1 MRSRFIINRKRGL
14 VTTLALLLLGLAIWT
29 VRPAAG
35 LKDSDAQGL
44 NSKTA
49 AEAKQQAQ
57 AQTVASI
64 PAGAAD
70 VIPEVLYYHQDA
82 TGNLAAMTDD
92 GGQVVWRAD
101 LRPFGQGSATSTT
114 ATSATASSADH
125 PLRFAGQPN
134 EAISGGLYH
143 LGAREYDPLTGRF
156 LSPDP
161 ILLGS
166 VKREVPQRFNQYSYA
181 LNNPYRYHDA
191 SGLEGTEFTA
201 TNALKKFL
209 RFYEAKLGPNPGFAE
224 RTAAFVYGPL
234 PEPIFPSDVAETN
247 SEPIRNRAGQEVDL
261 DWGARFAGYAVASA
275 LYDRRDLV
283 ISLSPAEIAKDAK
296 RKARELYTPSK
307 LFWNGVDWLG
317 QQLGTSPLTG
327 PYRPNDPNIRGIE
340 LLIDYIAYGG
350 DLRDYFDNTQLPPK
364 R

>member
-14 VTTLALLLLGLAIWT
+14 VASLVLFIVGLAIWT
-29 VRPAAG
+29 AHPAAG
-35 LKDSDAQGL
+35 LKDS
-44 NSKTA
+44 KTQEPTTMTV
-49 AEAKQQAQ
+49 AEAKPQAQ
-57 AQTVASI
+57 APNIPSV

-70 VIPEVLYYHQDA
+70 VIPEIRYYHQDA
-82 TGNLAAMTDD
+82 TGNLAAMTDSS
-92 GGQVVWRAD
+92 GQVIWRAD
-101 LRPFGQGSATSTT
+101 LRPFGQGSA
-114 ATSATASSADH
+114 SSSEH

-134 EAISGGLYH
+134 DSISGGLYH

-201 TNALKKFL
+201 QDALKKFL
-209 RFYEAKLGPNPGFAE
+209 RFYEAKLGPNPGFSE
-224 RTAAFVYGPL
+224 RMAAFLYGPL
-234 PEPIFPSDVAETN
+234 PEPITPSDVVVTN
-247 SEPIRNRAGQEVDL
+247 NEPIRNRAGQEVDL

-296 RKARELYTPSK
+296 RKAQELYTPAK
-307 LFWNGVDWLG
+307 LFWNGVDWVG
-317 QQLGTSPLTG
+317 QQFGASPLTG

-350 DLRDYFDNTQLPPK
+350 DLRDYFDTTQLPPK